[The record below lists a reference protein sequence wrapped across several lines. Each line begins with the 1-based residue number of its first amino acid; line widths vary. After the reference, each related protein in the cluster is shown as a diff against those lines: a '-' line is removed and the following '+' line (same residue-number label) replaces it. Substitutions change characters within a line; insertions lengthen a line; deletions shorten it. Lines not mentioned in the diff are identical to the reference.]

1 MGLPPPPYG
10 IDQALLSRCI
20 CPPPR
25 GVPGPDLVAAIREEH
40 AAIRLAQQSDPL
52 TKAKADDAKSVAA
65 MFASSFTRI
74 LDMHGIL
81 TLAATFNLW

>member
-1 MGLPPPPYG
+1 M
-10 IDQALLSRCI
+10 
-20 CPPPR
+20 
-25 GVPGPDLVAAIREEH
+25 AAIREEH

-52 TKAKADDAKSVAA
+52 AKAKAGDAKSVAA